1 MTQINGESYKIKVR
15 SPDSFS
21 IGDTTKF
28 DNYITGGIAT
38 EVKMPVY

>member
-1 MTQINGESYKIKVR
+1 MTQINGKSYKIKVL

-21 IGDTTKF
+21 IGDTTQY

-38 EVKMPVY
+38 